1 MSDFEAGVDVRGFFI
16 EHLAAAMQDL
26 RVETA
31 SATRGYLDELLS
43 GFAESDRIPQFSTP
57 IVEHLQLALAA
68 QGSERQARLQVMGD
82 IALFLCGFFPDCFD
96 RRGLSET
103 YLVELGGRAY
113 LMVARGGA
121 RDGHVFV
128 ELASRFRQ
136 LVRVLDEVRERTN
149 MCGDGEIIRLY
160 ERFRERGSPELERRL
175 RRRGVVP
182 TPTGSLP
189 N

>member
-1 MSDFEAGVDVRGFFI
+1 
-16 EHLAAAMQDL
+16 LAAAMQDL

-31 SATRGYLDELLS
+31 SETRGYLVELLS
-43 GFAESDRIPQFSTP
+43 GFAESDRIPQLTMP
-57 IVEHLQLALAA
+57 LVEQLQLAVAA
-68 QGSERQARLQVMGD
+68 HGHERRLRLQVLGD

-103 YLVELGGRAY
+103 YVVDMGGRAY
-113 LMVARGGA
+113 LMVAQAGA

-128 ELASRFRQ
+128 ELAARFRQ
-136 LVRVLDEVRERTN
+136 LARVLDEVRERTSL
-149 MCGDGEIIRLY
+149 CTDGEIVRLY
-160 ERFRERGSPELERRL
+160 ERFNERRSPAIERRL

-182 TPTGSLP
+182 TPPGSLP